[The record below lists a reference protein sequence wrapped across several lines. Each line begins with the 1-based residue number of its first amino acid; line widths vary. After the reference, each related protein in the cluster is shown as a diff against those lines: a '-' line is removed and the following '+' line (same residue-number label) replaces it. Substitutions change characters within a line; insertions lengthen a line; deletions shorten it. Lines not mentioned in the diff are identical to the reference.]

1 MIYLSIGVL
10 QDNPTKE
17 KCMVKCGSRVIGL
30 TGKMLSVWLRGR
42 LQFAECE
49 ADETIKELEKNG
61 LVVVGLENDYNTK
74 YKMFLG
80 CYVSSAKSNKKVEL
94 TEEEKTVYQ
103 WLRFSPLIL
112 DIADMLSLYERN
124 LKVDAKYIGKGNGQA
139 LIELILKPHGK
150 HKNKLFFDRMF
161 YSEKRND
168 LVDIFTSLLEKGR
181 LVIIGRKDCYA

>member
-17 KCMVKCGSRVIGL
+17 KCLVKCGSRVIEL
-30 TGKMLSVWLRGR
+30 TGKMLSVWLQGR
-42 LQFAECE
+42 LKIAECE
-49 ADETIKELEKNG
+49 ADETVKELEKNG
-61 LVVVGLENDYNTK
+61 LIIVGLENDYNTK
-74 YKMFLG
+74 YNMFLG
-80 CYVSSAKSNKKVEL
+80 CYVSSAKSNKRVEL
-94 TEEEKTVYQ
+94 TEEEKNVYQ

-139 LIELILKPHGK
+139 LVELILQPHGK

-168 LVDIFTSLLEKGR
+168 LVDIFTNLLEKGR
-181 LVIIGRKDCYA
+181 LIIIGRKDCYA